1 VVLHAR
7 DARRGE
13 LVVAC
18 NKAARQ
24 LGVRQEMPLA
34 EAAALLVGWAMPT
47 STTEKLV
54 HPTASVGTAHPT
66 ALVGTAHPTAP
77 LIEPHDLA
85 ADLAALARLAEHC
98 ERFSPLVGWRT
109 ADGAREGSRFKVQ
122 GSKFGEG
129 AGAAWNLELG
139 TWNYPSPACLF
150 LDITG
155 IGVLFGGEDKLAAE
169 LVADLARLGYS
180 GQAAIA
186 DTLGAAWAGQ
196 SCKLQVA
203 GCKLQVA
210 GSKSEEIAAS
220 TLNLE
225 LGTWNL
231 EPGTPSACPPKRSTC

>member
-1 VVLHAR
+1 
-7 DARRGE
+7 
-13 LVVAC
+13 
-18 NKAARQ
+18 
-24 LGVRQEMPLA
+24 
-34 EAAALLVGWAMPT
+34 
-47 STTEKLV
+47 
-54 HPTASVGTAHPT
+54 
-66 ALVGTAHPTAP
+66 VGTAHPTAP

-186 DTLGAAWAGQ
+186 DTIGAAWAGQ